1 MELKTKIL
9 KWSAGVP
16 VAMLNLKTAEKLGVH
31 SKDRIEIRTL
41 SKNPKV
47 LSTVVDTIKGMV
59 NEREIAISSEL
70 KDILELK
77 NTEKVEVNLATPPKS
92 LGFIKDKLNGHVLSN
107 EKIKQII
114 KDVVNNSLS
123 NFELIILSR
132 SLI

>member
-77 NTEKVEVNLATPPKS
+77 NTEKTDERK
-92 LGFIKDKLNGHVLSN
+92 GEG
-107 EKIKQII
+107 KIKFCILPGCLLSASFAALT
-114 KDVVNNSLS
+114 VCCTVNVCVG
-123 NFELIILSR
+123 
-132 SLI
+132 